1 MGVYGNCGLWFDH
14 ACGNEKPFVCEFSS
28 ASEVASTKSKK
39 DAGAASGAHAG
50 LALGL
55 SFAALLVLVGAGLA
69 AYRKRMG
76 PAGGYGDVARS
87 YRPPDAA
94 GLPSYDDYVFNPAH
108 ALEIGAPQGI

>member
-14 ACGNEKPFVCEFSS
+14 ACGNEKPFVCEF
-28 ASEVASTKSKK
+28 ATVASTKRKK
-39 DAGAASGAHAG
+39 DAAASNDHAG

-55 SFAALLVLVGAGLA
+55 SFAALLVLAGAGVA